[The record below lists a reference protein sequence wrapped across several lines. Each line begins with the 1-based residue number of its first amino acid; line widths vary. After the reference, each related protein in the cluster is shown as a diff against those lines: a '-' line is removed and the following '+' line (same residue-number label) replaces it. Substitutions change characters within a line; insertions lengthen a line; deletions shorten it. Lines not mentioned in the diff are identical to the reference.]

1 MAILSEEM
9 IQLGATATSK
19 TDAITQAGE
28 LLVKGGRV
36 EPAYVKGM
44 LAREETMSTFVGNGV
59 SIPHGMNE
67 DRALVLETGI
77 SVLQLPDGV
86 EWEEGSTVHLV
97 VGIAAQADEHINILM
112 NLAEAV
118 EAIETAQMLGQTT
131 DKNVILEYLN
141 KPINED
147 DDDEDED

>member
-9 IQLGATATSK
+9 TQLGATASSK
-19 TDAITQAGE
+19 ADAIKQAGD

-36 EPAYVKGM
+36 EADYVRSM
-44 LAREETMSTFVGNGV
+44 LNREKSMSTFVGNGV
-59 SIPHGMNE
+59 SIPHGMND
-67 DRALVLETGI
+67 DRVLVVETGI

-86 EWEEGSTVHLV
+86 EWEEGEMVHLV

-112 NLAEAV
+112 NLAKAV
-118 EAIETAQMLGQTT
+118 EEIETAKMLGQTT
-131 DKNVILEYLN
+131 DKNIILEYLN

-147 DDDEDED
+147 DEDDE

>member
-1 MAILSEEM
+1 MSILTEEL
-9 IQLGATATSK
+9 IQLGASVGTKAE
-19 TDAITQAGE
+19 AIRMAGE

-36 EPAYVKGM
+36 QPAYVDGM

-77 SVLQLPDGV
+77 SVLQVPDGV
-86 EWEEGSTVHLV
+86 EWEEGSTAHLI
-97 VGIAAQADEHINILM
+97 VGIAAQHDEHIHILA

-118 EAIETAQMLGQTT
+118 EEIETANMLAKTT

-141 KPINED
+141 KPIT
-147 DDDEDED
+147 DDDEDDA